1 MEVGFFRTLFS
12 KELKS
17 TALNQMWR
25 LVTGPLLIILLPIF
39 LSEEVQGFWYLMI
52 SLGAVAAFADF
63 GFSNILL
70 QFSAHEFAFLKF
82 DSSFDLDGN
91 EVNLRRLASLFIFA
105 LKWTVVLILILFPIT
120 LFVGIFVMGGFTSL
134 GMWTMPWLIYCIGA
148 VLTLSNGIFLSF
160 FEGCNSVSKVQA
172 IRLRIAL
179 VNTSLV
185 TLGLIM
191 DFGLYA
197 LSISLLVSS
206 VFGLINLYLVFK
218 ITVNKFFDVARIN
231 RHGWGLEIYPLLRKY
246 IISWT
251 SGYLIFQL
259 FTPFA
264 FYFFGAV
271 EAGKVGMSIAIFTSI
286 FSISNVWTTSVIP
299 EINIA
304 IAKLDFEGL
313 HRIFNKYLIMA
324 VWTYLIGSIIFYFL
338 FFMIKTR
345 YPFMER
351 FVSLQSLVLL
361 NVCWFAQLIVH
372 NLAIYLRAY
381 KEEPLLVPSIL
392 SALFVVLTTLIAA
405 NYLSEDLFFIGFAT
419 MFFWFL
425 PWVIILYRRKV
436 KLASIKL

>member
-1 MEVGFFRTLFS
+1 MENGFFKSLFS

-25 LVTGPLLIILLPIF
+25 LVSGPLLIILLPIF

-82 DSSFDLDGN
+82 DSSFDLDGK
-91 EVNLRRLASLFIFA
+91 EENLRRLSSLFVFA
-105 LKWTVVLILILFPIT
+105 WNWTVVLILVLFPIT

-134 GMWTMPWLIYCIGA
+134 GVWSMPWLIYCIGA
-148 VLTLSNGIFLSF
+148 ILTLCNGIFLSF

-172 IRLRIAL
+172 IRLKIAL
-179 VNTSLV
+179 VNTILV

-197 LSISLLVSS
+197 LSISLFASS
-206 VFGLINLYLVFK
+206 VFGFINMYVVFK
-218 ITVNKFFDVARIN
+218 RTVSKFFDVARIN
-231 RHGWGLEIYPLLRKY
+231 RHAWGLEIYPLLKKY
-246 IISWT
+246 IVSWT
-251 SGYLIFQL
+251 SGYLVFQL

-264 FYFFGAV
+264 FYFFGSV
-271 EAGKVGMSIAIFTSI
+271 QAGKVGMSIAIFTSI
-286 FSISNVWTTSVIP
+286 FSISNVWITSVIP
-299 EINIA
+299 KMNIA

-313 HRIFNKYLIMA
+313 HIMFSKHLKMA
-324 VWTYLIGSIIFYFL
+324 VWTYIIGSVVFYFL
-338 FFMIKTR
+338 FYTIKIK

-351 FVSLQSLVLL
+351 FVSLQSLVIL
-361 NVCWFAQLIVH
+361 NICWFAQLMVH
-372 NLAIYLRAY
+372 NFAIYLRAY
-381 KEEPLLVPSIL
+381 KEEPLLLPSIL
-392 SALFVVLTTLIAA
+392 SALFVVITTLFSAV
-405 NYLSEDLFFIGFAT
+405 YLSKDLFFIGFAT

-425 PWVIILYRRKV
+425 PWVIGLYRKKV
-436 KLASIKL
+436 RLVTLTT